1 VLADPDHTSRFQAA
15 PVVSAHI
22 LRGREPQPKTRE
34 RKHSCKCAPHFP
46 AGTVKGLQPD
56 ADEAAYKHAGKQP
69 KNPNSEGSNHAAVTF
84 PLAATSAGR
93 FSPLGIVFQI
103 LLGYGLTMFVRD
115 PYDKP
120 LAPEVPDFFKCI
132 HCSSGLKRANPG
144 SGS

>member
-1 VLADPDHTSRFQAA
+1 M
-15 PVVSAHI
+15 
-22 LRGREPQPKTRE
+22 RE
-34 RKHSCKCAPHFP
+34 RRRPPPPYRRVQKS
-46 AGTVKGLQPD
+46 GTSPD